1 MEEKQKQQWEGFK
14 DELLDSMDS
23 EYQEL
28 RSILDPVFHNKTKY
42 VNGKLMKDCFRHFG
56 NIIKSHHI
64 LRNNTPCKE
73 NMKNE

>member
-56 NIIKSHHI
+56 LVSKKQLKKGDVLDS
-64 LRNNTPCKE
+64 KGE
-73 NMKNE
+73 